1 MFIFDV
7 CGVWVINVFGG
18 FCGIRVIF
26 YCFLVLRFLFLVFY
40 IMVLL
45 LFIYFILVV
54 SSFKERFRS
63 LMLFGLMRYFFVV
76 VRILLYIFDVCKC
89 SISVLLYYFFMD
101 FLVFIGGVLNVVR
114 ILERWFFGKFD
125 IIGNSY

>member
-1 MFIFDV
+1 
-7 CGVWVINVFGG
+7 
-18 FCGIRVIF
+18 
-26 YCFLVLRFLFLVFY
+26 
-40 IMVLL
+40 
-45 LFIYFILVV
+45 
-54 SSFKERFRS
+54 
-63 LMLFGLMRYFFVV
+63 MRYFFVV

-125 IIGNSY
+125 IIGNSYQIMYVVIVLSIVCLYIGLVKDFNWIYKVICEDLQFEIVKVCYIM